1 MLSVSVSTVQ
11 KLVESGVLEAWR
23 TQGGHRRIVLASLE
37 RVLARQVDGTPPAKA
52 QSLKVLIVEDNAVV
66 RAAYAQMFKH
76 WGGRTEITY
85 AGDGAEA
92 LLLLAQITPDVLIT
106 DLVMQPIDGRL
117 LIKTVRANPKTRQL
131 RIVIVSGFL
140 ADLGVAPDLDARTV
154 AYAKPLQFERLAGY
168 LDAQVQELAIGR
180 SL

>member
-1 MLSVSVSTVQ
+1 
-11 KLVESGVLEAWR
+11 
-23 TQGGHRRIVLASLE
+23 
-37 RVLARQVDGTPPAKA
+37 
-52 QSLKVLIVEDNAVV
+52 
-66 RAAYAQMFKH
+66 
-76 WGGRTEITY
+76 
-85 AGDGAEA
+85 
-92 LLLLAQITPDVLIT
+92 VLIT